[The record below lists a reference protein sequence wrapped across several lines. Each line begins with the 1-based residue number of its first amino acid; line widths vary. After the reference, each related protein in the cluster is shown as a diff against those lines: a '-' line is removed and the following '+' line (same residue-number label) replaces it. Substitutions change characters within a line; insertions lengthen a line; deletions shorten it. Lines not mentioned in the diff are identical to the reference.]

1 MATLCH
7 TCAERAIKAH
17 LAATLSPT
25 LRVPPATWPLCSTKP
40 AATCNTLTKI
50 APLMPLKHPAGL
62 VRDQA
67 VTDDDSCGLVHLDVL
82 HCEAAAVGALN
93 GARVCHLPAC
103 LGIEA
108 GVAQHEAERP
118 RLAL

>member
-1 MATLCH
+1 MRVVA
-7 TCAERAIKAH
+7 
-17 LAATLSPT
+17 LA
-25 LRVPPATWPLCSTKP
+25 
-40 AATCNTLTKI
+40 
-50 APLMPLKHPAGL
+50 
-62 VRDQA
+62 
-67 VTDDDSCGLVHLDVL
+67 HLDVL

-93 GARVCHLPAC
+93 GARVCHLAAR